1 MKRLFAL
8 LIGASMLQSAA
19 AATVVDDAGQTVET
33 PAKVLRVAD
42 AWYAHHVLLMTLG
55 AGSSIVETVN
65 HERSRPWMFL
75 VQPSLKQATS
85 VDGTAFNAESLLA
98 DKVDLVFV
106 STGDRNATAYR
117 QVGLPVVSV
126 GFNTLDGLAHSMTMT
141 AQAMASSS
149 ALKRADDYNAYLAE
163 KRDHLAKVLVSLKE
177 EQRPRVLHIASL
189 NPLKV
194 DGDGTLID
202 EWIKVA
208 GGRNAATGLKGN
220 LQVVSA
226 EQLLQW
232 QPDVIILAA
241 DAGDIEQSPARP
253 LLENLNAV
261 RDHRVLRNPAG
272 VFPWDRYGTEMALQI
287 DWAAQQLHP
296 ELFKGVNMAD
306 ETMDFYR
313 KFFDYP
319 LGQEQAKRML
329 AGLGPVDSTAD
340 H

>member
-8 LIGASMLQSAA
+8 LIGASLLHDAVAA
-19 AATVVDDAGQTVET
+19 SVVDDAGQTVET

-42 AWYAHHVLLMTLG
+42 AWYAHHALLMTLG
-55 AGSSIVETVN
+55 AGSSIVDTVN
-65 HERSRPWMFL
+65 HERSRPWMFR

-85 VDGTAFNAESLLA
+85 VNGTAFNAESLLA

-106 STGDRNATAYR
+106 STGDRNASAYR

-141 AQAMASSS
+141 AQAMGSSA

-163 KRDHLAKVLVSLKE
+163 KRAHLAKVLGSLKDAE
-177 EQRPRVLHIASL
+177 RPRVLHIASL

-208 GGRNAATGLKGN
+208 GGRNAATGLTGN

-253 LLENLNAV
+253 LLENLKAV

-287 DWAAQQLHP
+287 QWAAQQLHP
-296 ELFKGVNMAD
+296 APFKSTDMVR

-319 LGQEQAKRML
+319 LGQDQAKRML
-329 AGLGPVDSTAD
+329 AGLGPV
-340 H
+340 

>member
-1 MKRLFAL
+1 
-8 LIGASMLQSAA
+8 
-19 AATVVDDAGQTVET
+19 
-33 PAKVLRVAD
+33 
-42 AWYAHHVLLMTLG
+42 MTLG
-55 AGSSIVETVN
+55 AGGSIVETVN

-75 VQPSLKQATS
+75 VQPSLKQAAS
-85 VDGTAFNAESLLA
+85 VNGTAFNAESLLA

-106 STGDRNATAYR
+106 STGDRNASAYR

-126 GFNTLDGLAHSMTMT
+126 GFNDLDGLAHSMTMT
-141 AQAMASSS
+141 AHAMGMPS
-149 ALKRADDYNAYLAE
+149 ALKRANDYNAYLAG
-163 KRDHLAKVLVSLKE
+163 KRAHLADVLGSLPE
-177 EQRPRVLHIASL
+177 SERPRVLHIASL

-202 EWIKVA
+202 DWIKVS
-208 GGRNAATGLKGN
+208 GGRNAATGLSGN

-253 LLENLNAV
+253 LLENLKAV
-261 RDHRVLRNPAG
+261 RNQQVLRNPAG

-287 DWAAQQLHP
+287 QWAAQQLHP
-296 ELFKGVNMAD
+296 GLFKDTDMVS
-306 ETMDFYR
+306 ETMGFYQR
-313 KFFDYP
+313 FFDYP

-329 AGLGPVDSTAD
+329 AGLGPVAPSLDQ
-340 H
+340 